1 MQHSNLLSVHEA
13 LSGKNVLIT
22 GVTGFLGKS
31 IVEKLLRQVSDI
43 GQIYLLIRKGQ
54 SESAEIRCEEDVFS
68 SSIFDVLRDERGA
81 GFWKEKVTVVDG
93 ELTQRRLGMSQL
105 VFDELGQDLDMIIN
119 SAASVNFREAL
130 DQALSINTLCL
141 NNLCALSA
149 VKGQD
154 DAATPVLQIST
165 CYVNGFNRGFMRE
178 EVVSPATGLIPQ
190 LDDDL
195 YDIQPLIASMQEKIQ
210 RIKDKG
216 MNAYRTEQALIKLGI
231 QQARKYGWN
240 DTYTFTK
247 WLGEQL
253 LLQHFDKKNLTFVR
267 PSIIEGTWSEPVKG
281 WVEGVKVA
289 DAMIYAY
296 AKGRVSVFPGDDRG
310 ILDVIPVDLVANAV
324 ILSAAQRMDYKGQY
338 RIYQCCSGRTNPIQ
352 LRDFIS
358 LIQDEAVENYRQYP
372 KLFAGEPKEMFKT
385 VSLDKFRLYMAG
397 FKTATWLKTS
407 LGRLVG
413 SKKATKQ
420 MQKAKTTA
428 ELAQIFGFYTAPKYR
443 FDSFQLEQLMIRFN
457 REDRMKF
464 DVQADQYDW
473 STYIRE
479 VHMPGLHRYALQ
491 DKVERRAEREGKV
504 VSIKKAA

>member
-31 IVEKLLRQVSDI
+31 VVEKLLRQVGDI
-43 GQIYLLIRKGQ
+43 GQIFLLVRKGRF
-54 SESAEIRCEEDVFS
+54 ETAEARCEEDVFS
-68 SSIFDVLRDERGA
+68 SSIFDRLRSERGT
-81 GFWKEKVTVVDG
+81 GFWQGKVTVVDG
-93 ELTQRRLGMSQL
+93 ELTERRLGMSQL
-105 VFDELGQDLDMIIN
+105 AFDELGQQLDMIIN

-149 VKGQD
+149 VKGQG

-178 EVVSPATGLIPQ
+178 EVVSPASGLIPQ

-210 RIKDKG
+210 RINDKG
-216 MNAYRTEQALIKLGI
+216 MDKYRTEQALIKLGI

-253 LLQHFDKKNLTFVR
+253 LLQHFDKKNLTIVR

-310 ILDVIPVDLVANAV
+310 ILDVIPVDLVANSV
-324 ILSAAQRMDYKGQY
+324 ILAASQRMDYRGHYK
-338 RIYQCCSGRTNPIQ
+338 IYQCCSGRSNPIQ

-358 LIQDEAVENYRQYP
+358 LIQDEAIENYRQYP
-372 KLFAGEPKEMFKT
+372 KLFADKPKEMFKT
-385 VSLDKFRLYMAG
+385 VSLDKFRLYMSV
-397 FKTATWLKTS
+397 FKTATWFKTS
-407 LGRLVG
+407 LGRVLG
-413 SKKATKQ
+413 SQKASKQ

-443 FDSFQLEQLMIRFN
+443 FDSFQLEQLMIRFK
-457 REDRMKF
+457 REDRMQF

-473 STYIRE
+473 ETYVRK
-479 VHMPGLHRYALQ
+479 VHIPGLHRYALQ
-491 DKVERRAEREGKV
+491 NKAERRAERAGKV
-504 VSIKKAA
+504 VSIQKAA